1 MPTYRA
7 PLRDMRFV
15 LHELVRSEA
24 LTSLPGYEDATPD
37 VLDAVLDEAAKL
49 CEEVLFP
56 LNQRGDAEG
65 CRFENGEVR
74 TPNGF
79 KEAWDTFVAGG
90 WTGLASSPEWGGQGL
105 PLTLRFAL
113 DEMICSA
120 NLSFGMFP
128 GLSHGAYIALTHHGS
143 EELKRMYLP
152 KLVDGTWTGTMCLT
166 EAHAGTDLG
175 LITTRAEPA
184 GDGAYRITGSK
195 IFITA
200 GEHDLTENIIHLVLA
215 KLPDAPEGT
224 RGISMFVVPKF
235 LPTEDGN
242 PGTRNAVYCGSIEHK
257 MGIKA
262 SPTCVLN
269 FDGATGWLVGE
280 PHKGMRAM
288 FTMMNEE
295 RLAVGMQGLG
305 LAEVAYQNAV
315 AYARERLQGRAPRG
329 PRAPDERA
337 DPIIAHPDVR
347 RNLLLVRSFTE
358 SARALAYWIG
368 TLVDTA
374 RVHPDAARR
383 EEASDLVA
391 LMTPIV
397 KAHFT
402 DLGFESTNHALQCF
416 GGHGYVR
423 EYGVEQYVR
432 DARIGMIYEGTNGVQ
447 ALDLVGRKLP
457 MEGGRPV
464 RRYFGMV
471 GGLIEQTKGNART
484 KDLAEALERALGKL
498 QQVTMYL
505 AQRGMQDPA
514 EAAAAATDY
523 QRLFGTVA
531 LGHMWLWISQ
541 VAAAKL
547 DDGSAGDETAFYDTK
562 LRTARFYMS
571 KVLPQATA
579 LAHAI
584 QAGGAS
590 IIDYEP
596 ERF

>member
-7 PLRDMRFV
+7 PLDDMRFV
-15 LHELVRSEA
+15 LHELVGSAQLSE
-24 LTSLPGYEDATPD
+24 LPGYEDATPD
-37 VLDAVLDEAAKL
+37 MLDAVMDEAATL

-56 LNQRGDAEG
+56 LNQSGDAEG
-65 CRFENGEVR
+65 CQFENGDVR
-74 TPNGF
+74 TPDGF
-79 KEAWDTFVAGG
+79 KAAYRTFVDGG
-90 WTGLASSPEWGGQGL
+90 WPGLASAPEWGGQGL
-105 PLTLRFAL
+105 PLTLRFVV
-113 DEMICSA
+113 DEMMCSA
-120 NLSFGMFP
+120 NLSFGMYP
-128 GLSHGAYIALTHHGS
+128 GLSHGAYIAIANHGS
-143 EELKRMYLP
+143 EELQRRYLP
-152 KLVDGTWTGTMCLT
+152 KLVDGSWGGTMCLT

-175 LITTRAEPA
+175 ILTTRAEPA

-215 KLPDAPEGT
+215 RLPDAPEGT

-235 LPTEDGN
+235 LPTEEGTS
-242 PGTRNAVYCGSIEHK
+242 GTRNAVTCGSIEHK

-262 SPTCVLN
+262 SPTCVIN
-269 FDGATGWLVGE
+269 FDGASGWIVGE

-305 LAEVAYQNAV
+305 LAETAYQNAV
-315 AYARERLQGRAPRG
+315 AYARERVQGRAPRG
-329 PRAPDERA
+329 PVAPDERA

-358 SARALAYWIG
+358 GARALAYWVG
-368 TLVDTA
+368 THVDTME
-374 RVHPDAARR
+374 RHPDAATR
-383 EEASDLVA
+383 EASADLVA

-402 DLGFESTNHALQCF
+402 DLGFESCNHALQVF
-416 GGHGYVR
+416 GGHGYIR

-457 MEGGRPV
+457 SEGGRLV
-464 RRYFGMV
+464 KRYFARV
-471 GGLIEQTKGNART
+471 AELIEAT
-484 KDLAEALERALGKL
+484 KDGEQTRDIAAALGRAFAKL
-498 QQVTMYL
+498 QSSTMSI
-505 AQRGMQDPA
+505 AQRGTQDPA

-523 QRLFGTVA
+523 LRLFGLVA
-531 LGHMWLWISQ
+531 VGHMWLWMAQ
-541 VAAAKL
+541 TAAARLPGANEK
-547 DDGSAGDETAFYDTK
+547 TAFYETK
-562 LRTARFYMS
+562 LRTARFYAA

-579 LAHAI
+579 LGHAI
-584 QAGGAS
+584 EAGGSS
-590 IIDYEP
+590 IIDYAP
-596 ERF
+596 ELF

>member
-7 PLRDMRFV
+7 PLQDIRFV
-15 LHELVRSEA
+15 LHELVGSEA
-24 LTSLPGYEDATPD
+24 LSKLPGYEEATPD
-37 VLDAVLDEAAKL
+37 VLDAVLEEAATL

-56 LNQRGDAEG
+56 LNQSGDAEG
-65 CRFENGEVR
+65 CTFEDGEVR
-74 TPNGF
+74 TPAGF
-79 KEAWDTFVAGG
+79 KEAWNTFVAGG
-90 WTGLASSPEWGGQGL
+90 WTGLASSTEWGGQGL
-105 PLTLRFAL
+105 PLTLRFVL

-120 NLSFGMFP
+120 NMSFGMFP
-128 GLSHGAYIALTHHGS
+128 GLSHGAYIALTNHGS
-143 EELKRMYLP
+143 DELKNAYLP
-152 KLVDGTWTGTMCLT
+152 KLVDGTWAGTMCLT
-166 EAHAGTDLG
+166 EAQAGTDLG
-175 LITTRAEPA
+175 IITTRAEPA
-184 GDGAYRITGSK
+184 GDGAYSITGSK

-215 KLPDAPEGT
+215 RLPDAPEGT

-235 LPTEDGN
+235 LPTEEGR
-242 PGTRNAVYCGSIEHK
+242 PGTRNPVTCGSIEHK

-269 FDGATGWLVGE
+269 FDGATGFLVGE

-315 AYARERLQGRAPRG
+315 AYARERLQGRAAGGAVSPD
-329 PRAPDERA
+329 APA
-337 DPIIAHPDVR
+337 DPIIVHPDVR

-358 SARALAYWIG
+358 SARALSCWIG
-368 TLVDTA
+368 SLHDTSI
-374 RVHPDAARR
+374 RHPDEKAR
-383 EEASDLVA
+383 EEAEELVA

-402 DLGFESTNHALQCF
+402 DLGFESTNHALQVF

-464 RRYFGMV
+464 KRYFGIV
-471 GGLIEQTKGNART
+471 GALVEATRADDRT
-484 KDLAEALERALGKL
+484 SDLSAAMERALGSL
-498 QQVTMYL
+498 QQVTMFL

-514 EAAAAATDY
+514 EAAAAATEY
-523 QRLFGTVA
+523 QRMFGTVA
-531 LGHMWLWISQ
+531 LGHMWLWMAQ
-541 VAAAKL
+541 VAAARL
-547 DDGSAGDETAFYDTK
+547 AEGAGSDSTFYETK
-562 LRTARFYMS
+562 LRTARFYATR
-571 KVLPQATA
+571 VLPQAAA
-579 LAHAI
+579 LGHAI
-584 QAGGAS
+584 QSGGGS
-590 IIDYEP
+590 INDYEP
-596 ERF
+596 EFF